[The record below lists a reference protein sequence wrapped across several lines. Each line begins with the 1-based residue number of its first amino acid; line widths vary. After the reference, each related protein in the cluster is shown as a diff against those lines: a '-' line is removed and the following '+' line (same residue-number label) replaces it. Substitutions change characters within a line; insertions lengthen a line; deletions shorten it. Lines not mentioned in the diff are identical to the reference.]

1 MPFLESLLFVITM
14 ACTTKQQSISLIE
27 TSDSKECKEM
37 RKQVLTDVCDEE
49 SRKYRKYLAYQEA
62 LRQLEQNK
70 AHALAAAH
78 RVSFIR

>member
-1 MPFLESLLFVITM
+1 M
-14 ACTTKQQSISLIE
+14 ACTTKQQSASLIE
-27 TSDSKECKEM
+27 ASDPKECKGLI
-37 RKQVLTDVCDEE
+37 KQVQTDFCDEE

-70 AHALAAAH
+70 AHALVAAH